1 LCNAL
6 FGQNPDANRV
16 NYFMSTFLL
25 QGMANFY
32 WTNAWSDYMAT
43 GVNTVV
49 ESRLKLLVT
58 NILRAPESQMF

>member
-1 LCNAL
+1 
-6 FGQNPDANRV
+6 V

-25 QGMANFY
+25 QGMANIY
-32 WTNAWSDYMAT
+32 WTNAWSDYVAT